1 MMNKITVTI
10 YESVT
15 NRSLISQD
23 VVSMSFDKE
32 WYTPYSSLNI
42 TFLSKTVLTDPN
54 EVTVAMN
61 SKIIHD
67 GPIYTLESQKYSDGR
82 FLITLYS
89 RGYTAALGVN
99 QPIPK
104 INSNVDLN
112 DVLTSN
118 ITLPKIS
125 CEANTKKVN
134 YIYILDKDTLWDAV
148 VTYTIKAYSSYPY
161 IRNANTVMV
170 TPPEAGYSTF
180 TYTDDVLTTSY
191 GTNLSNL
198 ISQINMKDYDDSYET
213 YELKNTYAT
222 DRSVIRETKINTDMQ
237 WISDPQ
243 IALKKRIYYSNRA
256 AKYRAAKVEG
266 YNGEDLFDKFTV
278 KLNNGIF
285 LALKR
290 IHRIHITAN
299 KNGIFTTLYT
309 YFDSYSGDISLT

>member
-1 MMNKITVTI
+1 MNNITVTI
-10 YESVT
+10 YEAVT
-15 NRSLISQD
+15 SKSLSSQNI
-23 VVSMSFDKE
+23 VTMSFDKE
-32 WYTPYSSLNI
+32 WYTPYSSLTI
-42 TFLSKTVLTDPN
+42 TFLSETVLTDPN
-54 EVTVAMN
+54 EVSVTIN
-61 SKIIHD
+61 SKVIHD

-134 YIYILDKDTLWDAV
+134 YIYILDKDTLWDAI
-148 VTYTIKAYSSYPY
+148 VTYTTKAYESYPY
-161 IRNANTVMV
+161 IRNANTVMA
-170 TPPEAGYSTF
+170 TPPQAGYSTF
-180 TYTDDVLTTSY
+180 TYTDDVITTSY
-191 GTNLSNL
+191 GNNLSNL
-198 ISQINMKDYDDSYET
+198 ISKINMKDYDDSYES
-213 YELKNTYAT
+213 YELRNTYAT
-222 DRSVIRETKINTDMQ
+222 DRSVIRETKINYDNQ
-237 WISDPQ
+237 WLSEPET
-243 IALKKRIYYSNRA
+243 ALQKRIYYSNRA
-256 AKYRAAKVEG
+256 AKYRAAKIEG
-266 YNGEDLFDKFTV
+266 YHGEDLFDRFTV

-299 KNGIFTTLYT
+299 KSGVFTKLYT
-309 YFDSYSGDISLT
+309 YYDSYSGDISLT

>member
-1 MMNKITVTI
+1 MNNITVTI
-10 YESVT
+10 YEAVT
-15 NRSLISQD
+15 GRSLISQNI
-23 VVSMSFDKE
+23 VTMSFDKE
-32 WYTPYSSLNI
+32 WYTPYSSLNV
-42 TFLSKTVLTDPN
+42 TFLSETVLTDPN
-54 EVTVAMN
+54 EVSVTIN
-61 SKIIHD
+61 SKVIHD

-134 YIYILDKDTLWDAV
+134 YIYILDKDTLWDAI
-148 VTYTIKAYSSYPY
+148 VTYATKAYESYPY
-161 IRNANTVMV
+161 IRNANTVMA
-170 TPPEAGYSTF
+170 TPPQAGYSTF
-180 TYTDDVLTTSY
+180 TYTDDVITTSY
-191 GTNLSNL
+191 GNNLSNL

-222 DRSVIRETKINTDMQ
+222 DRSVIRETKINYDEQ
-237 WISDPQ
+237 WLSDPE
-243 IALKKRIYYSNRA
+243 IALQKRIYYSNRA
-256 AKYRAAKVEG
+256 AKYRAAKIEG
-266 YNGEDLFDKFTV
+266 YHGEDLFDKFTV

-299 KNGIFTTLYT
+299 KSGVFTKLYT
-309 YFDSYSGDISLT
+309 YYDSYSGDISLT